1 MNKSILSI
9 LLVGALTACTFNK
22 KEMKSSHPVK
32 LEFLETYFPS
42 EIGIQW
48 QQAIITAEAKRKQ
61 LDEQDTNLRNVPL
74 SELEKIPRL
83 SMLVQPIGDFAMGS
97 VQQSDIRAVDSILNI
112 PEVKELFPEDLLFMW
127 SMRPEEMEN
136 VNGQPR
142 YTLYAI
148 KQPAS
153 KRSAFTGKYIKD
165 ATVGYDKSSGRV
177 TIDLVMTEKG
187 TDLWAQMTSDN
198 INRII
203 AMCIDG
209 KVISAPRVISAITM
223 GNTQISGNFS
233 VQEAEELASG
243 IRAGRR

>member
-1 MNKSILSI
+1 MNRYILSI
-9 LLVGALTACTFNK
+9 LLMGTLAACTFNK
-22 KEMKSSHPVK
+22 KEEKPLHPVK

-42 EIGIQW
+42 ELGSQW
-48 QQAIITAEAKRKQ
+48 QQAIIVADAKRKA
-61 LDEQDTNLRNVPL
+61 LDEKDTNLRNVPL
-74 SELEKIPRL
+74 SEMEKIPRL
-83 SMLVQPIGDFAMGS
+83 AMLVVPIGDFAMGS
-97 VQQSDIRAVDSILNI
+97 VAQEGMKAVDSILAM
-112 PEVKELFPEDLLFMW
+112 PEVKELFPEDLKFMW
-127 SMRPEEMEN
+127 SMNPDEMTSTN
-136 VNGQPR
+136 SQPR
-142 YTLYAI
+142 HVLYAI
-148 KQPAS
+148 KLPS
-153 KRSAFTGKYIKD
+153 YKRNALTGKHIKD

-198 INRII
+198 IKRII